1 MLIVT
6 IRSDLMTKTNKN
18 EFDSL
23 IEDIINNEHFLE
35 TKKDLHHGT
44 SKYEHSL
51 RVARLSYKLSKI
63 FKADSRVTT
72 RAGLLHDFF
81 LGTRKEKPENS
92 YLRHP
97 VTAAENAKKYFNV
110 SDIEAEA
117 IKTHMFHQVL
127 LKKLFP
133 FINPKEKAS
142 IKEFKPKSKE
152 GWLICASDL
161 LVSIIECERFQFT
174 YVANVAL
181 LLLFNIILFKN

>member
-1 MLIVT
+1 
-6 IRSDLMTKTNKN
+6 MTKNKSN

-23 IEDIINNEHFLE
+23 VSDILENEYFLE

-51 RVARLSYKLSKI
+51 RVAKLSYRLGRL
-63 FKADSRVTT
+63 FKVDLKAVA

-81 LGTRKEKPENS
+81 FGTRKEKPENS

-97 VTAAENAKKYFNV
+97 VTASCNAKRYFNV
-110 SDIEAEA
+110 TDKEAEA
-117 IKTHMFHQVL
+117 IKTHMFHHVL

-133 FINPKEKAS
+133 FINRHEEAS

-152 GWLICASDL
+152 GWIICVADL
-161 LVSIIECERFQFT
+161 LVSAMELERFQFT
-174 YVANVAL
+174 YAANVAL
-181 LLLFNIILFKN
+181 LLMFNVIMFKN

>member
-1 MLIVT
+1 
-6 IRSDLMTKTNKN
+6 MTKNVKS
-18 EFDSL
+18 EFDFL
-23 IEDIINNEHFLE
+23 VKDILEDEHFLE

-63 FKADSRVTT
+63 FKADSKIAT

-81 LGTRKEKPENS
+81 FGTRKEKPENS

-97 VTAAENAKKYFNV
+97 VTAANNAKKYFNV
-110 SDIEAEA
+110 SDVEAEA

-127 LKKLFP
+127 LKKVFP
-133 FINPKEKAS
+133 FVNRKEKAS

-152 GWLICASDL
+152 GWIICASDL
-161 LVSIIECERFQFT
+161 LVSVIECERFQFT
-174 YVANVAL
+174 YAANVL
-181 LLLFNIILFKN
+181 LLLILNIVLFKN

>member
-1 MLIVT
+1 
-6 IRSDLMTKTNKN
+6 MTKNELK

-23 IEDIINNEHFLE
+23 VSDILENEYFLT

-51 RVARLSYKLSKI
+51 RVAKLSYKLGKI
-63 FKADSRVTT
+63 FKADLKVAS

-81 LGTRKEKPENS
+81 FGTRKEKPENS

-97 VTAAENAKKYFNV
+97 ITASCNAKRYFNV
-110 SDIEAEA
+110 TNKEAEA

-133 FINPKEKAS
+133 FINRQEKAS

-152 GWLICASDL
+152 GWIICFSDL
-161 LVSIIECERFQFT
+161 LISIIELERFQFS

-181 LLLFNIILFKN
+181 LLIFNVIMFKN